1 MVQSPLFEMSYLK
14 LSSEGIDSI
23 LYDAPTSSAA
33 PCFIDG
39 SFSMVADSRRKYK
52 PKHADAMT
60 TPRQRDAL
68 YTCRPKHNAE
78 FLRCPGSVSD
88 APSTYSL
95 FQQTDSTTS
104 YPQKSLC
111 AFSTRWYTHR
121 HTPATSRPAPHR
133 ISSHFDFTKSASHQR
148 LACLL
153 QTATNNASVWLK
165 GASMK

>member
-1 MVQSPLFEMSYLK
+1 
-14 LSSEGIDSI
+14 
-23 LYDAPTSSAA
+23 
-33 PCFIDG
+33 
-39 SFSMVADSRRKYK
+39 
-52 PKHADAMT
+52 MT

-111 AFSTRWYTHR
+111 AFSTHIDTHSSPR
-121 HTPATSRPAPHR
+121 VRRLAEY
-133 ISSHFDFTKSASHQR
+133 SHFDFTKSASHQR

-153 QTATNNASVWLK
+153 ACLLAPKCHKQRFCLAEGSKHEIKQNFDIYIYIQKEISEPGKLHHQR
-165 GASMK
+165 G